1 MPARFSLIFSGGFRR
16 DLEDLPARVHD
27 EVLEAVS
34 VLGVNPK
41 GPHAKIKKLKAKG
54 IGQWRLEVWPY
65 RVRYDVVG
73 LEVHLYRVRHRR
85 EIPRLTRAEGAVS
98 YLGSIATKGSRFL
111 GSGLSVPGGTAVIS
125 STTLSLNGVGTLT
138 WRPCSET

>member
-1 MPARFSLIFSGGFRR
+1 MPVRFSLIFSPGFRR

-27 EVLEAVS
+27 EVLDAVR
-34 VLGVNPK
+34 VLGVSPK
-41 GPHAKIKKLKAKG
+41 GPHSKIKKLKAGG

-85 EIPRLTRAEGAVS
+85 EIYRD
-98 YLGSIATKGSRFL
+98 
-111 GSGLSVPGGTAVIS
+111 
-125 STTLSLNGVGTLT
+125 
-138 WRPCSET
+138 